1 MARIID
7 KDTRLIDIDFGEF
20 IVATAR
26 PAGQSFPNSVT
37 DGGSGTGQLLN
48 RLPAGTFNGGS
59 FIQYVRLDLDYMV
72 RNNEVML
79 PTEASIQR
87 TSPVPL
93 GSNING
99 NNFDQ
104 MEEFIFI
111 LSRPL
116 NNTNLAA
123 ALTTLE
129 YNEFRSMGLNG
140 TTGRGDVSGNAG
152 WPNQVQTIYAEKRM
166 YSYNGNL
173 GATQANGELLTNLP
187 GPVPNPTNT
196 LFGMPSLDSVTTW
209 GSMAG
214 ITGPNLHC
222 YRVVIN
228 RNQTFAGTFGET
240 NLLLDGESLCSWPA
254 VSVRFLCKDPNYSEG
269 EYLTRIANAMNN
281 IAEGGP
287 TA

>member
-20 IVATAR
+20 NVATAR
-26 PAGQSFPNSVT
+26 SGGQAFPDSVT

-59 FIQYVRLDLDYMV
+59 FMQYVRLDLDYMV

-93 GSNING
+93 GYNING

-123 ALTTLE
+123 ATTTFE

-140 TTGRGDVSGNAG
+140 TTGSGDVSGNAG

-173 GATQANGELLTNLP
+173 GATQNNGELAVAAGP
-187 GPVPNPTNT
+187 GPNPYNT

-209 GSMAG
+209 GSMSG

-254 VSVRFLCKDPNYSEG
+254 VSVRFLCKDPGYSEG

>member
-20 IVATAR
+20 TVATAR
-26 PAGQSFPNSVT
+26 SGGQSFPDAVS
-37 DGGSGTGQLLN
+37 DGGTGTGQLLN
-48 RLPAGTFNGGS
+48 RLPAGTFYTGS

-93 GSNING
+93 GSSING

-116 NNTNLAA
+116 NNTTLAA
-123 ALTTLE
+123 ATTTLE

-152 WPNQVQTIYAEKRM
+152 WPNQIQTIYAEKRM
-166 YSYNGNL
+166 YSYNSNL
-173 GATQANGELLTNLP
+173 GATQNNGELAVAAGP
-187 GPVPNPTNT
+187 GPNPYNT
-196 LFGMPSLDSVTTW
+196 VFGMPSLDSVTTW

-240 NLLLDGESLCSWPA
+240 NLLLDGESTCIWPA